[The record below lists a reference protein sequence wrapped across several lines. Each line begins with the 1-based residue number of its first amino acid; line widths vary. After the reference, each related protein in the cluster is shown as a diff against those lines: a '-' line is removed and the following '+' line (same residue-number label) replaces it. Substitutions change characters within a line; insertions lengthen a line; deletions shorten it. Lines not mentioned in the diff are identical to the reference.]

1 MNFPNQISGIFNK
14 PIQLGSGSLRVYKDD
29 ALFLTFTTADIVIS
43 GAGFTIDVS
52 NLFPDNGSY
61 FVLFDSGLFKSS
73 TEVYNGISDPSVW
86 TWTISSGS
94 YESASYSSN
103 YLIN

>member
-1 MNFPNQISGIFNK
+1 MNFPNQISGVFNK
-14 PIQLGSGSLRVYKDD
+14 SIQLGSGSLRVYKDD
-29 ALFLTFTTADIVIS
+29 ALFLTFTVSDIVIS
-43 GAGFTIDVS
+43 SNTFTIDVS

-86 TWTISSGS
+86 TWTISSGDFDNT
-94 YESASYSSN
+94 EFN
-103 YLIN
+103 NEFLLN